1 MSRLLLL
8 NIEFRYS
15 SSLVVIDCDR
25 IINLM
30 TFFFS
35 RTWRDREL
43 IGLLTG
49 SRTWISMFF
58 TALLFS
64 FDVVCTRACL
74 DKNKIYTTRRIN
86 ELLSVPDKETLVI
99 VKTKAAQFISV
110 LYFFYFSSFCF
121 SIASSNT

>member
-43 IGLLTG
+43 IGLVQEHG
-49 SRTWISMFF
+49 SPCFLLLCYSLSMSY
-58 TALLFS
+58 ARE
-64 FDVVCTRACL
+64 RAS
-74 DKNKIYTTRRIN
+74 KNKIYTTRRIN